1 VQERYSPRSRI
12 GVDVCPAAPQTAVM
26 SSTTAV
32 LQATDDTFAA
42 EVLESELPVLVDFWA
57 AWCPPCRA
65 MHPILD
71 QLATERDDLRIV
83 SIDVEANQA
92 TAAKY
97 GVLSM
102 PTFLVFQHGE
112 PVLQLVGSRPRR
124 RLEQELDAVL
134 QRV

>member
-1 VQERYSPRSRI
+1 
-12 GVDVCPAAPQTAVM
+12 M

-57 AWCPPCRA
+57 AWCPPCRV

-71 QLATERDDLRIV
+71 QLAAERDDLRIV

-92 TAAKY
+92 TAARY

-102 PTFLVFQHGE
+102 PTFLVFHHGE

>member
-1 VQERYSPRSRI
+1 VQDRYSPRSRI
-12 GVDVCPAAPQTAVM
+12 GVDGQAAALDTAAMTQT
-26 SSTTAV
+26 SSSV

-42 EVLESELPVLVDFWA
+42 QVLESDVPVLVDFWA
-57 AWCPPCRA
+57 AWCGPCRA

-71 QLATERDDLRIV
+71 QLATERDDLRV
-83 SIDVEANQA
+83 VGVDVEANQA

-102 PTFLVFQHGE
+102 PTFLVFRHGR

-124 RLEQELDAVL
+124 RLEEELAAVL
-134 QRV
+134 